1 MFAASTDHGNCIIA
15 PPIFC
20 RQRFVAVALVLHLIC
35 KTKTFQ
41 LVAGLFRTVSRIR
54 VKGGLITQQER
65 IALNAVMH
73 ITRSDSMALNE
84 AVFVNSRVDR
94 VAIGRL

>member
-1 MFAASTDHGNCIIA
+1 M
-15 PPIFC
+15 
-20 RQRFVAVALVLHLIC
+20 VALALRLIC
-35 KTKTFQ
+35 NTKTFQ

-54 VKGGLITQQER
+54 LKGGLIAQQER

-73 ITRSDSMALNE
+73 ITRSDSLALDKT
-84 AVFVNSRVDR
+84 VLVNARVDR